1 MPPETVDLSQYDD
14 ELIEAAFWLQEHI
27 RREGIE
33 AVPFMDRAEVYARQ
47 DGPEQVAEDISHQLR
62 WLL

>member
-14 ELIEAAFWLQEHI
+14 ELIEASFWLQEHI

-33 AVPFMDRAEVYARQ
+33 AVPFMDRAEIYAY
-47 DGPEQVAEDISHQLR
+47 DEGPDVVADNISQELR
-62 WLL
+62 RRL